1 MLVLRGD
8 RSCKQLFVDKLLGH
22 PQRRIGAATQ
32 GSSPVAILPA
42 FASTCLQPLTSPA
55 DSRQTWLQAY
65 QSVRQ
70 HSQQLTEGLSA
81 EDQSLQSMPE
91 ASPSKWHLAHTTW
104 FFETLVLQAHAPGY
118 QAVDSRWARLFN
130 SYYES
135 LGPRHPRPQRG
146 LLSRPSLA
154 EVWQYRLQV
163 DDAMQRFITSAGAA
177 TWSAAA
183 DTLRLG
189 LHHEQQHQELL
200 LTDILHAFSLNPLRP
215 AYAPVAERLP
225 DTTSSPLR
233 WLSMSGGPA
242 QVGHEGS
249 GSGSGFGFD
258 NELVNCA
265 EYADFIADG
274 GYRRASLWLSD
285 GWAEVQARG
294 WQAPAY
300 WLAKAGD
307 GSHSEGYDQFTLHGV
322 QALNPAAPVCHL
334 SAYEAAAYAAW
345 ADARLPTEFEWEHAA
360 AKQSGADS
368 APLRQL
374 QGEAWQWTAS
384 AYAPYPGF
392 RPLAG
397 PAAEY
402 NGKFMVNQLVLR
414 GSSLATP
421 PGHARLS
428 YRNFFPPAARWQFSG
443 LRLARDGASA

>member
-1 MLVLRGD
+1 M
-8 RSCKQLFVDKLLGH
+8 
-22 PQRRIGAATQ
+22 
-32 GSSPVAILPA
+32 
-42 FASTCLQPLTSPA
+42 
-55 DSRQTWLQAY
+55 
-65 QSVRQ
+65 
-70 HSQQLTEGLSA
+70 
-81 EDQSLQSMPE
+81 
-91 ASPSKWHLAHTTW
+91 
-104 FFETLVLQAHAPGY
+104 
-118 QAVDSRWARLFN
+118 
-130 SYYES
+130 
-135 LGPRHPRPQRG
+135 
-146 LLSRPSLA
+146 
-154 EVWQYRLQV
+154 
-163 DDAMQRFITSAGAA
+163 
-177 TWSAAA
+177 
-183 DTLRLG
+183 
-189 LHHEQQHQELL
+189 
-200 LTDILHAFSLNPLRP
+200 
-215 AYAPVAERLP
+215 
-225 DTTSSPLR
+225 
-233 WLSMSGGPA
+233 
-242 QVGHEGS
+242 
-249 GSGSGFGFD
+249 
-258 NELVNCA
+258 NCA

-274 GYRRASLWLSD
+274 GYHRASLWLSD